1 MVQQALPTA
10 TVSNSWTIAGST
22 PAATAHESVDDPV
35 ATPDDGVTLL
45 EETTQGETFRVNVGS
60 LTDPVSSTGHV
71 IRTRCQGTGSGA
83 PERIQLKLFQGGT
96 EKAASG
102 NLPITRGSWNDKS
115 YTLTAGEADSISD
128 YTDLRIDVNGIV
140 LGGGSDKLEVTQ
152 VYLEVPDVSAG
163 LAVLVSPINVSAM
176 I

>member
-1 MVQQALPTA
+1 MVQTALPSA

-35 ATPDDGVTLL
+35 ATPDDAVTLL
-45 EETTQGETFRVNVGS
+45 EETTQGETFRVNIGS

-71 IRTRCQGTGSGA
+71 IRARCQGTGSGA
-83 PERIQLKLFQGGT
+83 PERIQLKLFQGTT

-102 NLPITRGSWNDKS
+102 NLAIVRGSWNDKS
-115 YTLTAGEADSISD
+115 YTLSDVEADSITD

-152 VYLEVPDVSAG
+152 VFFEVPDVAVAG
-163 LAVLVSPINVSAM
+163 GILATPVNVSLM